1 MEVIKRILF
10 LSSFLFALF
19 LSNCCD
25 DAAPCQGFE
34 EEPLLYL
41 RNDSTQ
47 FRVIYVNDK
56 GTGDTTP
63 LSNISKLPIDMNS
76 LSMSYTFL
84 APENK
89 GFLKLNYTIA
99 IEKLEC
105 DCKEKYLINLK
116 NIKLD
121 STSTFSSV
129 YDHDYGNKVRID
141 SALSKDSPYRYYY
154 YYYVNF

>member
-1 MEVIKRILF
+1 MEVIKKIFFLITVLLTLF
-10 LSSFLFALF
+10 LSS
-19 LSNCCD
+19 CCD
-25 DAAPCQGFE
+25 DYYPCPGFE

-47 FRVIYVNDK
+47 FRVIYINDK

-63 LSNISKLPIDMNS
+63 LSNISKIPIDMNS
-76 LSMSYTFL
+76 NSMTYTFL
-84 APENK
+84 APESK
-89 GFLKLNYTIA
+89 GFLKLNYRIA

-116 NIKLD
+116 NIILD

-129 YDHDYGNKVRID
+129 YNLDYDYKVRID
-141 SALSKDSPYRYYY
+141 SSLSKGWPYDYYI